1 MRFRNVGLVEGGK
14 LKTQVTEL
22 EGKCQ
27 KPFAK
32 EKTHAQH
39 AKKKKTN
46 TLQLCYSAIVSFH
59 QIRSRERAKYATV
72 IH

>member
-32 EKTHAQH
+32 EKTYAQH

-46 TLQLCYSAIVSFH
+46 TLQTSERKFVIPLLCHFT
-59 QIRSRERAKYATV
+59 K
-72 IH
+72 